1 MIERLKALLMGK
13 GDGGLTTSQDQ
24 DTLQVAAA
32 ALLVEAAL
40 MDETFDDR
48 ERATIEQLL
57 TERFEL
63 SAGEVTALLDEAKSE
78 VEQSSQLF
86 GFTRIVADSFDND
99 QRVELVGM
107 LWQVA
112 YADGEL
118 HDFEASL
125 LRRLAGLL
133 HVSDYD
139 SGRARQA
146 ARAKLVQQDE

>member
-1 MIERLKALLMGK
+1 MGK